1 MDEAAAKREGAV
13 SWYTS
18 TPVRA
23 AQYIANEFERRTGI
37 KVELLRTGGGEVI
50 RRFQQE
56 AAAGRFAADVITM
69 SDMSAANDLARRGR
83 FVPFRPAGF
92 DKVIA
97 DAKDPAGN
105 FIAQRLT
112 MVGMLVRTDK
122 VAPADRPATWSD
134 LAAPKYKGMLVMAD
148 PSFTAIQL
156 VVVATLSQK
165 LGWQFYEALRK
176 NDIMIV
182 QSHEQIYDTVKRGER
197 LMAAESSD
205 PRIYTGG
212 ELPPNMISVIPPD
225 GAIQVPSPTAIV
237 KGSPHPNAAK
247 LFAQF
252 NLTPEIQHKFTEEG
266 APFAARRHP
275 AAARPAGARRH
286 QGAARSTSTTS
297 RRTTATSRRGST
309 RYFSSMARRPW
320 ASGRSDRPRARDRRA
335 TVNFIGSGG
344 ARPLPDSAA
353 RIRTSHC
360 SRSPRRPLR
369 PASIRPETRHGLPCG
384 LAQAHQAVRHH
395 RGRPTRRAS

>member
-1 MDEAAAKREGAV
+1 MRAVFWPTLVAIALLGAAARAQQFAPDPVDEAAAKREGAV

-23 AQYIANEFERRTGI
+23 AQFIANEFERKTGI

-69 SDMSAANDLARRGR
+69 SDMSAAIDMTRRGR
-83 FVPFRPAGF
+83 FVPFKPVGF

-97 DAKDPAGN
+97 DGKDPAGN

-122 VAPADRPATWSD
+122 VAAADRPATWSD
-134 LAAPKYKGMLVMAD
+134 LGAPKYKGMLVMAD

-165 LGWQFYEALRK
+165 LGWSFYEALRK
-176 NDIMIV
+176 NDTMVV

-197 LMAAESSD
+197 LVAAESSD

-212 ELPPNMISVIPPD
+212 ELPPNMISIIARD

-266 APFAARRHP
+266 H
-275 AAARPAGARRH
+275 H
-286 QGAARSTSTTS
+286 
-297 RRTTATSRRGST
+297 
-309 RYFSSMARRPW
+309 
-320 ASGRSDRPRARDRRA
+320 
-335 TVNFIGSGG
+335 
-344 ARPLPDSAA
+344 
-353 RIRTSHC
+353 
-360 SRSPRRPLR
+360 SPRVDVAP
-369 PASIRPETRHGLPCG
+369 PTGLPR
-384 LAQAHQAVRHH
+384 LDELTLYPADYDYIEKSTKQIKTKFAEIFQ
-395 RGRPTRRAS
+395 

>member
-1 MDEAAAKREGAV
+1 MRSVFYLTLIAIALFCTAALAQDFTPDPVDEAAAKREGAV
-13 SWYTS
+13 TWYTS
-18 TPVRA
+18 TPVAA
-23 AQYIANEFERRTGI
+23 AQYIANEFEHRTGI

-69 SDMSAANDLARRGR
+69 SDMSAANDMARRGR
-83 FVPFRPAGF
+83 FLPFKPVGF

-112 MVGMLVRTDK
+112 MVGILVRTDR
-122 VAPADRPATWSD
+122 VAAADRPATWSD
-134 LAAPKYKGMLVMAD
+134 LTAPKYKGMLVMAD

-165 LGWQFYEALRK
+165 LGWSFYEDLRK
-176 NDIMIV
+176 NETLIV

-212 ELPPNMISVIPPD
+212 QAPPNLVSIIPRN

-237 KGSPHPNAAK
+237 KGSPHPNAAR

-252 NLTPEIQHKFTEEG
+252 NLTPEIQSKFTEEG
-266 APFAARRHP
+266 H
-275 AAARPAGARRH
+275 H
-286 QGAARSTSTTS
+286 
-297 RRTTATSRRGST
+297 
-309 RYFSSMARRPW
+309 
-320 ASGRSDRPRARDRRA
+320 
-335 TVNFIGSGG
+335 
-344 ARPLPDSAA
+344 
-353 RIRTSHC
+353 
-360 SRSPRRPLR
+360 SPRVDVAP
-369 PASIRPETRHGLPCG
+369 PTGLPR
-384 LAQAHQAVRHH
+384 LDELTLYPADYDFIQKNTKQIKARFADIFQ
-395 RGRPTRRAS
+395 

>member
-1 MDEAAAKREGAV
+1 MRQIVWPALIVLALLGGPAFAQPFTPDPIDEAVAKREGAV

-23 AQYIANEFERRTGI
+23 AQYIATEFERRTGI

-56 AAAGRFAADVITM
+56 AAAGRIAADVITM
-69 SDMSAANDLARRGR
+69 SDMSAAIDMTRRGR
-83 FVPFRPAGF
+83 FVPFRPQGF

-97 DAKDPAGN
+97 DAKDPEGN

-112 MVGMLVRTDK
+112 MVGILVRTDK
-122 VAPADRPATWSD
+122 VAEAERPSTWRD
-134 LAAPKYKGMLVMAD
+134 LTAPKYKGMLVMAD

-165 LGWQFYEALRK
+165 LGWPFYEALRK
-176 NDIMIV
+176 NDTLVV

-197 LMAAESSD
+197 VMAAESSD

-212 ELPPNMISVIPPD
+212 ELPPNMISVIPRD
-225 GAIQVPSPTAIV
+225 GAIQVPSPTAV
-237 KGSPHPNAAK
+237 VQGSPHPNAAK

-266 APFAARRHP
+266 H
-275 AAARPAGARRH
+275 H
-286 QGAARSTSTTS
+286 
-297 RRTTATSRRGST
+297 
-309 RYFSSMARRPW
+309 
-320 ASGRSDRPRARDRRA
+320 
-335 TVNFIGSGG
+335 
-344 ARPLPDSAA
+344 
-353 RIRTSHC
+353 
-360 SRSPRRPLR
+360 SPRVDVP
-369 PASIRPETRHGLPCG
+369 PPSGLPRLDELTLYG
-384 LAQAHQAVRHH
+384 ADYDYIQKN
-395 RGRPTRRAS
+395 TRQIKARFAELFQ